1 MSIFFTD
8 SFSYLKCRSEML
20 HSLSQL
26 AFACNSLR
34 TSPPPAI
41 ASAQA
46 KQVSKLKVYGWGK
59 MTSLKYNQN
68 EGG

>member
-1 MSIFFTD
+1 MKNYKKSIFSTN
-8 SFSYLKCRSEML
+8 SFSYLKCRSQML

-46 KQVSKLKVYGWGK
+46 KQVR
-59 MTSLKYNQN
+59 
-68 EGG
+68 

>member
-1 MSIFFTD
+1 MKNQLKNIIFTD

-46 KQVSKLKVYGWGK
+46 KQVSCILIYW
-59 MTSLKYNQN
+59 MTYLKYYHH
-68 EGG
+68 